1 MRGAPW
7 PGQAIAAKP
16 FDFIANPAV
25 TIARSFSNTFAGIAA
40 AGVLSFIQAQ
50 TVGMLV
56 GRRSRTK

>member
-25 TIARSFSNTFAGIAA
+25 TCTFVPRYFAGIAA